1 MTRTARKERFIW
13 IDIMITLVAL
23 ELMSCFYY
31 GMRSAVLA
39 GICIIV
45 SLVTEMICLRLMNRR
60 FTADDLMCTS
70 DALIIALMMPATM
83 DYKIAGIACVFAVVA
98 AKNVFGGRKNNI
110 FSPAAAAYIF
120 VLTSWEKM
128 LLFYPEPHA
137 KTGIFDEPEGLVN
150 SVSYVYNTTGKMNH
164 TDFEL
169 LMGNF
174 SGPSGSVS
182 ILMLLVAAVMLILR
196 RDISA
201 GAFIGTITGTAFLSY
216 IVPVSPTSK
225 IGYAFVTNM
234 VLFAAVYIISDRR
247 IAPKRQYYAF
257 FYGLFIAVFSYVIII
272 TTGKENAIVIV
283 SVLFTPVALGIKNL
297 EKKIDLIRSEAFEN
311 KNIKISNDVPSA
323 DESDIIEKTED
334 IVHEQE

>member
-1 MTRTARKERFIW
+1 MTKTARKERFIW
-13 IDIMITLVAL
+13 LDIMITLVAL

-31 GMRSAVLA
+31 GMRSVVLG
-39 GICIIV
+39 GICIVV
-45 SLVTEMICLRLMNRR
+45 SLITEMICLRLMNRR
-60 FTADDLMCTS
+60 FTADDLTCTS

-83 DYKIAGIACVFAVVA
+83 DYKIAGIACIFAVVA
-98 AKNVFGGRKNNI
+98 AKNVFGGRKNSI

-128 LLFYPEPHA
+128 LLLYPVPHA

-174 SGPSGSVS
+174 SGPAGSVS
-182 ILMLLVAAVMLILR
+182 ILMLLIAAVMLILR
-196 RDISA
+196 KDISA
-201 GAFIGTITGTAFLSY
+201 GAFIGTITGTAFLTY
-216 IVPVSPTSK
+216 IVPASPTAE
-225 IGYAFVTNM
+225 IGYTLVTNM
-234 VLFAAVYIISDRR
+234 VIFAAVYIISDRR

-257 FYGLFIAVFSYVIII
+257 FYGLFIAVFSYVIVL
-272 TTGKENAIVIV
+272 TTGKENVIVIV

-297 EKKIDLIRSEAFEN
+297 EKKIDLARSEASESASI
-311 KNIKISNDVPSA
+311 NISTDVKA
-323 DESDIIEKTED
+323 DDESNIIDKTED
-334 IVHEQE
+334 ISHE